1 MPTCSSGAEST
12 QLSEYFTPGL
22 SYWPDDRREAF
33 TALRWHRCHLKPCS
47 PGGENRC
54 LAVHVTNVHAQKVK
68 EEVIITK
75 RHHIHT
81 LMSGALTIH
90 GANMLIRSNFRFS
103 IRVSWGAGEQICDVT
118 ITRLPLCLFNLS
130 IQGAGNYTV
139 VCKSRFANWYNWN
152 YASGVLKKRNESSGA
167 TGSQHG
173 LKTGWG
179 SMSLEAFP
187 RCQSRVRG
195 LHCRL
200 LTTPRSNAGTP
211 HHCTIPSSWGWN
223 NQ

>member
-1 MPTCSSGAEST
+1 MSEYIGMIISDTARDLLPVIHGPHLYNVPSLKVLLQCRLLMPTCSSGAEST

-54 LAVHVTNVHAQKVK
+54 LAVHGTNVHAQKVK

-103 IRVSWGAGEQICDVT
+103 IRVS
-118 ITRLPLCLFNLS
+118 
-130 IQGAGNYTV
+130 
-139 VCKSRFANWYNWN
+139 
-152 YASGVLKKRNESSGA
+152 
-167 TGSQHG
+167 
-173 LKTGWG
+173 
-179 SMSLEAFP
+179 
-187 RCQSRVRG
+187 
-195 LHCRL
+195 
-200 LTTPRSNAGTP
+200 
-211 HHCTIPSSWGWN
+211 
-223 NQ
+223 